1 MYGNEVTEVLKITV
15 LILFN
20 RKEASDDEIA
30 VGILLC
36 RLCFFDHLKFSI
48 IALNIFK
55 VSDK

>member
-20 RKEASDDEIA
+20 RKESSDDEIA
-30 VGILLC
+30 VEILLC
-36 RLCFFDHLKFSI
+36 RLYFFDHLKFSI

-55 VSDK
+55 V

>member
-20 RKEASDDEIA
+20 RKESSDDEIA
-30 VGILLC
+30 VEILLC
-36 RLCFFDHLKFSI
+36 RFYFLDHLKISI

>member
-1 MYGNEVTEVLKITV
+1 MTEVLRITV

-30 VGILLC
+30 VEILLC
-36 RLCFFDHLKFSI
+36 RLYFLDHLKFSI